1 MHWQELVHVA
11 QHAGFCSPVLYEAE
25 KLQYHDET
33 VTDRLP
39 SDIKYKAVTYR
50 LFKRETRDKNDVSTD
65 DDADDVSALMRLTY
79 TGGLKNGADEFWLTA
94 STVLEVSLLTAS
106 TVLYILTYYP
116 LSTTTASIVYA
127 QVGDSLVVTKELAD
141 TLKASRYGKYLKR
154 ESVSQQEKISQ
165 VSR

>member
-25 KLQYHDET
+25 QLQYHDET

-39 SDIKYKAVTYR
+39 SHIKYKAVTYR

-94 STVLEVSLLTAS
+94 STVLEVSLLSASTVLEVSLLTAS
-106 TVLYILTYYP
+106 TVL
-116 LSTTTASIVYA
+116 
-127 QVGDSLVVTKELAD
+127 
-141 TLKASRYGKYLKR
+141 
-154 ESVSQQEKISQ
+154 
-165 VSR
+165 